1 MNPIN
6 TNSSLR
12 RFQVFGFLS
21 VLVMVGVVGGWATFS
36 ELNGAVIAPA
46 TIMVESYS
54 KKVQHKEGGIVG
66 DIRVKDGDR
75 VEIGQAL
82 VILDNTETKSELAI
96 IDGLLDE
103 ALAKRA
109 RLEAQRDRAS
119 AIIFPAE
126 VIARANEP
134 GVAAIMAGQTKL
146 FNARLQAIIGKKE
159 QLNQQ
164 IGQLTEQIGGL
175 ESQKVAKEK
184 QLVLISAELTDLKDL
199 QSKGLVPIS
208 RVLAMDRETARL
220 DGERGELVASKAS
233 AEARIAEVK
242 VQILQIDEEDMSQ
255 TLTDLRDIEGKVA
268 ELKERKLA
276 IASRLERMVI
286 KSPITGDV
294 YQLAVHTV
302 GGVIGPGE
310 PIMLIVPEADELIL
324 QAQVMPQDIDQGAAR
339 PDCPHPFSRVQFQT
353 DARGCRRG
361 DADFRRYK
369 PDRREFAALL
379 FGAPDDLGQG
389 ARQARHEQAQAR
401 HAGGSLYP
409 DRSADAADLFP
420 ETTHRPVR
428 SRVTRRLT
436 PRFLLKP
443 APATEF

>member
-1 MNPIN
+1 MKPIN

-12 RFQVFGFLS
+12 RFQAVGFLS
-21 VLVMVGVVGGWATFS
+21 VLIMVGVVGSWSVLT

-66 DIRVKDGDR
+66 EIRVKDGDR
-75 VEIGQAL
+75 VENGQAL

-109 RLEAQRDRAS
+109 RLEAQRDRAPV
-119 AIIFPAE
+119 ITFPAE
-126 VIARANEP
+126 VVARASEP
-134 GVAAIMAGQTKL
+134 ELAAIMAGQTKL
-146 FNARLQAIIGKKE
+146 FEARLQAVIGKKE

-175 ESQKVAKEK
+175 DSQKMAKEK
-184 QLVLISAELTDLKDL
+184 QLSLITAELTDLKDL

-220 DGERGELVASKAS
+220 DGEKGELVASKAS

-242 VQILQIDEEDMSQ
+242 LQILQIDEEDLSQ
-255 TLTDLRDIEGKVA
+255 TLTDMREIEGKVA

-276 IASRLERMVI
+276 VASRLQRMVI
-286 KSPITGDV
+286 KAPITGDV
-294 YQLAVHTV
+294 YQLVVHTI

-324 QAQVMPQDIDQGAAR
+324 QAQVMPKDIDKIR
-339 PDCPHPFSRVQFQT
+339 P
-353 DARGCRRG
+353 
-361 DADFRRYK
+361 
-369 PDRREFAALL
+369 
-379 FGAPDDLGQG
+379 GQI
-389 ARQARHEQAQAR
+389 AHIR
-401 HAGGSLYP
+401 
-409 DRSADAADLFP
+409 FP
-420 ETTHRPVR
+420 AFN
-428 SRVTRRLT
+428 SRLT
-436 PRFLLKP
+436 PEVAAEVTQISADTSRTDQSSPPFYSVRLMISAKELAKLGSNKLKP
-443 APATEF
+443 GMPAEAFIQTQAQSPMTYFLKPLIDQFAHALREG

>member
-1 MNPIN
+1 MQPIN

-12 RFQVFGFLS
+12 RFQVIGFLS
-21 VLVMVGVVGGWATFS
+21 VLLMVGVVGGWANFT

-66 DIRVKDGDR
+66 EIRVKDGDR
-75 VEIGQAL
+75 VEMGQAL
-82 VILDNTETKSELAI
+82 IVLDNTETKSELAI

-103 ALAKRA
+103 AFSKRA

-119 AIIFPAE
+119 AITFPPE
-126 VIARANEP
+126 VLARASEP

-146 FNARLQAIIGKKE
+146 FNARLQAVVGKKD
-159 QLNQQ
+159 QLTKQ

-175 ESQKVAKEK
+175 ESQRISKEK
-184 QLVLISAELTDLKDL
+184 QLTLISAELVDLKDL
-199 QSKGLVPIS
+199 QSKGLVPVS
-208 RVLAMDRETARL
+208 RVMAMDRETARL

-242 VQILQIDEEDMSQ
+242 VQILQIDEEDLSQ

-276 IASRLERMVI
+276 VASRLERMVI

-310 PIMLIVPEADELIL
+310 PLMLIVPEADELIL
-324 QAQVMPQDIDQGAAR
+324 QAQVMPQDIDKVRA
-339 PDCPHPFSRVQFQT
+339 
-353 DARGCRRG
+353 
-361 DADFRRYK
+361 
-369 PDRREFAALL
+369 
-379 FGAPDDLGQG
+379 GQI
-389 ARQARHEQAQAR
+389 AHIR
-401 HAGGSLYP
+401 
-409 DRSADAADLFP
+409 FP
-420 ETTHRPVR
+420 AFN
-428 SRVTRRLT
+428 SRLT
-436 PRFLLKP
+436 PEIAAKVTQISADTSRIDASSPAFYSVRLMISAAELAKLGSNKLKP
-443 APATEF
+443 GMPAEAFIQTEAQTPMTYFLKPLTDQFAHALRES

>member
-21 VLVMVGVVGGWATFS
+21 VLVMGGVVGGWATFS

-46 TIMVESYS
+46 TIMVKSYS

-119 AIIFPAE
+119 TIIFPAE
-126 VIARANEP
+126 VTARANEP

-175 ESQKVAKEK
+175 ESQKIAKEK

-199 QSKGLVPIS
+199 QSKGLVPVS

-242 VQILQIDEEDMSQ
+242 VQILQIDEEDLSQ
-255 TLTDLRDIEGKVA
+255 TLTDLREIEGKVA

-294 YQLAVHTV
+294 YQLAVHTI

-324 QAQVMPQDIDQGAAR
+324 QAQVMPQDIDKVR
-339 PDCPHPFSRVQFQT
+339 P
-353 DARGCRRG
+353 
-361 DADFRRYK
+361 
-369 PDRREFAALL
+369 
-379 FGAPDDLGQG
+379 GQI
-389 ARQARHEQAQAR
+389 AHIR
-401 HAGGSLYP
+401 
-409 DRSADAADLFP
+409 FP
-420 ETTHRPVR
+420 AFN
-428 SRVTRRLT
+428 SRLT
-436 PRFLLKP
+436 PEVAAEVTQISADTSRTDASSPPFYSVRLMISAKELAKLGTNKLKP
-443 APATEF
+443 GMPAEAFIQTEAQTPLTYFLKPLTDQFAHALREG

>member
-1 MNPIN
+1 MQPIN

-12 RFQVFGFLS
+12 RFQVVGFLS
-21 VLVMVGVVGGWATFS
+21 VLLMVGVVGGWANFT

-75 VEIGQAL
+75 VEMGQAL
-82 VILDNTETKSELAI
+82 IVLDNTETKSELAI

-119 AIIFPAE
+119 TITFPPE
-126 VIARANEP
+126 VLARAGEP

-146 FNARLQAIIGKKE
+146 FNARLQAVVGKKD
-159 QLNQQ
+159 QLTQQ

-175 ESQKVAKEK
+175 ESQKISKEK
-184 QLVLISAELTDLKDL
+184 QLTLISAELTDLKDL

-208 RVLAMDRETARL
+208 RVMAMDRETARL

-242 VQILQIDEEDMSQ
+242 VQILQIDEEDLSQ

-294 YQLAVHTV
+294 YQLAVHTI

-310 PIMLIVPEADELIL
+310 PLMLIVPEADELIL
-324 QAQVMPQDIDQGAAR
+324 QAQVMPQDIDKVR
-339 PDCPHPFSRVQFQT
+339 P
-353 DARGCRRG
+353 
-361 DADFRRYK
+361 
-369 PDRREFAALL
+369 
-379 FGAPDDLGQG
+379 GQI
-389 ARQARHEQAQAR
+389 AHIR
-401 HAGGSLYP
+401 
-409 DRSADAADLFP
+409 FP
-420 ETTHRPVR
+420 AFN
-428 SRVTRRLT
+428 SRLT
-436 PRFLLKP
+436 PEVAAEVTQISADTSRLEANSPAFYSVRLMISATELAKLGSNKLKP
-443 APATEF
+443 GMPAEAFIQTEAQTPMTYFLKPLTDQFAHALRES

>member
-1 MNPIN
+1 MQQIN

-12 RFQVFGFLS
+12 RFQVIGFLS
-21 VLVMVGVVGGWATFS
+21 VLVMVGVVGSWSVLT

-66 DIRVKDGDR
+66 EIRVKDGDR
-75 VEIGQAL
+75 VENGQAL

-119 AIIFPAE
+119 VITFPAE
-126 VIARANEP
+126 IVARAGEP
-134 GVAAIMAGQTKL
+134 ELAAIMAGQNKL
-146 FNARLQAIIGKKE
+146 FDARLQAVVGKKE

-175 ESQKVAKEK
+175 DSQKTAKEK
-184 QLVLISAELTDLKDL
+184 QLSLISAELTDLKDL

-242 VQILQIDEEDMSQ
+242 LQILQIDEEDLSQ
-255 TLTDLRDIEGKVA
+255 TLTDMREIEGKVA

-276 IASRLERMVI
+276 VASRLERMVI
-286 KSPITGDV
+286 KAPITGDV
-294 YQLAVHTV
+294 YQLAVHTI

-310 PIMLIVPEADELIL
+310 LIMLIVPEADDLIL
-324 QAQVMPQDIDQGAAR
+324 QAQVMPQDIDQVR
-339 PDCPHPFSRVQFQT
+339 P
-353 DARGCRRG
+353 
-361 DADFRRYK
+361 
-369 PDRREFAALL
+369 
-379 FGAPDDLGQG
+379 GQI
-389 ARQARHEQAQAR
+389 AHIR
-401 HAGGSLYP
+401 
-409 DRSADAADLFP
+409 FP
-420 ETTHRPVR
+420 
-428 SRVTRRLT
+428 SFNSRLT
-436 PRFLLKP
+436 PEVEAEVTQISADTSRTDQNSAPFYSVRLMISAKELAKLGSNKLKP
-443 APATEF
+443 GMPAEAFIQTEAQTPLSYFLKPLTDQFAHALREG

>member
-1 MNPIN
+1 MKAIN

-12 RFQVFGFLS
+12 RFQVVGFLS
-21 VLVMVGVVGGWATFS
+21 VLLMVGVVGGWANFT

-66 DIRVKDGDR
+66 EIRVKDGDR
-75 VEIGQAL
+75 VEMGQAL
-82 VILDNTETKSELAI
+82 IVLDNTETKSELAI

-119 AIIFPAE
+119 TITFPPE
-126 VIARANEP
+126 VLARASEP

-146 FNARLQAIIGKKE
+146 FNARLQAVVGKKD
-159 QLNQQ
+159 QLTQQ
-164 IGQLTEQIGGL
+164 IGQLTQQIGGL
-175 ESQKVAKEK
+175 ESQRISKEK
-184 QLVLISAELTDLKDL
+184 QLTLISAELIDLKDL

-208 RVLAMDRETARL
+208 RVMAMDRETARL

-242 VQILQIDEEDMSQ
+242 VQILQIDEEDLSQ
-255 TLTDLRDIEGKVA
+255 TLTELRDIEGKVA

-276 IASRLERMVI
+276 VASRLDRMVI

-310 PIMLIVPEADELIL
+310 PLMLIVPEADELIL
-324 QAQVMPQDIDQGAAR
+324 QAQVMPQDIDKVR
-339 PDCPHPFSRVQFQT
+339 P
-353 DARGCRRG
+353 
-361 DADFRRYK
+361 
-369 PDRREFAALL
+369 
-379 FGAPDDLGQG
+379 GQI
-389 ARQARHEQAQAR
+389 AHIR
-401 HAGGSLYP
+401 
-409 DRSADAADLFP
+409 FP
-420 ETTHRPVR
+420 AFN
-428 SRVTRRLT
+428 SRLT
-436 PRFLLKP
+436 PEVAAEVTQISADTSRLDASSPAFYSVRLMISAKELDKLGSNKLKP
-443 APATEF
+443 GMPAEAFIQTEAQTPMTYFLKPLTDQFAHALRES

>member
-54 KKVQHKEGGIVG
+54 KKVQHREGGIVG

-119 AIIFPAE
+119 AIVFPPE
-126 VIARANEP
+126 VVSRANEP

-175 ESQKVAKEK
+175 ESQKIAKEK
-184 QLVLISAELTDLKDL
+184 QLVLIGAELTDLKDL
-199 QSKGLVPIS
+199 QGKGLVPIS

-242 VQILQIDEEDMSQ
+242 VQILQIDEEDLSQ
-255 TLTDLRDIEGKVA
+255 TLTDLREIEGKVA

-294 YQLAVHTV
+294 YQLAVHTI
-302 GGVIGPGE
+302 GGVVAPGE
-310 PIMLIVPEADELIL
+310 PLMLIVPEADELIL
-324 QAQVMPQDIDQGAAR
+324 QAQVMPQDIDQVR
-339 PDCPHPFSRVQFQT
+339 P
-353 DARGCRRG
+353 
-361 DADFRRYK
+361 
-369 PDRREFAALL
+369 
-379 FGAPDDLGQG
+379 GQL
-389 ARQARHEQAQAR
+389 AHIR
-401 HAGGSLYP
+401 
-409 DRSADAADLFP
+409 FP
-420 ETTHRPVR
+420 AFN
-428 SRVTRRLT
+428 SRLT
-436 PRFLLKP
+436 PEVAAEVTQISADTSRTDASSPPFYSVRLMISAKELDKLGTNKLKP
-443 APATEF
+443 GMPAEAFIQTEAQTPMTYFLKPLTDQFAHALREG

>member
-1 MNPIN
+1 MKAIN

-12 RFQVFGFLS
+12 RFQAVGFLS
-21 VLVMVGVVGGWATFS
+21 VLLMVGVVGGWANFT

-75 VEIGQAL
+75 VEMGQAL
-82 VILDNTETKSELAI
+82 IILDNTETKSELAI

-103 ALAKRA
+103 AFAKRA

-119 AIIFPAE
+119 TITFPPE
-126 VIARANEP
+126 VLARANEP

-146 FNARLQAIIGKKE
+146 FNARLQAVVGKKD
-159 QLNQQ
+159 QLTQQ
-164 IGQLTEQIGGL
+164 IGQLTQQIGGL
-175 ESQKVAKEK
+175 ESQRISKEK
-184 QLVLISAELTDLKDL
+184 QLTLISAELIDLKDL

-208 RVLAMDRETARL
+208 RVMAMDRETARL

-242 VQILQIDEEDMSQ
+242 VQILQIDDEDLSQ

-294 YQLAVHTV
+294 YQLAVHTI

-310 PIMLIVPEADELIL
+310 PLMLIVPEADELIL
-324 QAQVMPQDIDQGAAR
+324 QAQVMPQDIDKVRA
-339 PDCPHPFSRVQFQT
+339 
-353 DARGCRRG
+353 
-361 DADFRRYK
+361 
-369 PDRREFAALL
+369 
-379 FGAPDDLGQG
+379 GQI
-389 ARQARHEQAQAR
+389 AHIR
-401 HAGGSLYP
+401 
-409 DRSADAADLFP
+409 FP
-420 ETTHRPVR
+420 AFN
-428 SRVTRRLT
+428 SRLT
-436 PRFLLKP
+436 PEVAAEVTQISADTSRIDANSPAFYSVRLMISATELAKLGSNKLKP
-443 APATEF
+443 GMPAEAFIQTEAQTPMTYFLKPLTDQFAHALRES

>member
-1 MNPIN
+1 MQPIN

-12 RFQVFGFLS
+12 RFQIVGFLS
-21 VLVMVGVVGGWATFS
+21 VFIMVGVVGGWANFT

-66 DIRVKDGDR
+66 EIRVKDGDR
-75 VEIGQAL
+75 VEMGQAL
-82 VILDNTETKSELAI
+82 IVLDNTETKSELAI

-109 RLEAQRDRAS
+109 RLEAQRDKAS
-119 AIIFPAE
+119 TITFPPE
-126 VIARANEP
+126 VLARAGEP

-146 FNARLQAIIGKKE
+146 FNARLQAVVGKKD
-159 QLNQQ
+159 QLTQQ

-175 ESQKVAKEK
+175 ESQRLSKEK
-184 QLVLISAELTDLKDL
+184 QLTLISAELTDLKDL

-208 RVLAMDRETARL
+208 RVMAMDRETARL

-242 VQILQIDEEDMSQ
+242 VQILQIDEEDLSQ
-255 TLTDLRDIEGKVA
+255 TLTELRDIEGKVA

-276 IASRLERMVI
+276 VASRLERMVI

-310 PIMLIVPEADELIL
+310 PLMLIVPEADELIL
-324 QAQVMPQDIDQGAAR
+324 QAQVMPQDIDK
-339 PDCPHPFSRVQFQT
+339 VQPGQT
-353 DARGCRRG
+353 AHIR
-361 DADFRRYK
+361 
-369 PDRREFAALL
+369 
-379 FGAPDDLGQG
+379 
-389 ARQARHEQAQAR
+389 
-401 HAGGSLYP
+401 
-409 DRSADAADLFP
+409 FP
-420 ETTHRPVR
+420 AFN
-428 SRVTRRLT
+428 SRLT
-436 PRFLLKP
+436 PEVAARVTQISADTSRTEPGSAPFYSVRLMISAAELAKLGNNKLKP
-443 APATEF
+443 GMPAEAFIQTESQTPMTYFLKPLTDQFAHALRES

>member
-1 MNPIN
+1 MQPIN

-12 RFQVFGFLS
+12 RFQIVGFLS
-21 VLVMVGVVGGWATFS
+21 VIIMVGVVGGWANFT

-66 DIRVKDGDR
+66 EIRVKDGDR

-82 VILDNTETKSELAI
+82 VVLDNTETKSELAI

-103 ALAKRA
+103 AFSKRA

-119 AIIFPAE
+119 AIIFPPE
-126 VIARANEP
+126 VLARAGEP

-146 FNARLQAIIGKKE
+146 FNARLQAVVGKKE
-159 QLNQQ
+159 QLYQQ

-175 ESQKVAKEK
+175 ESQRISKEK
-184 QLVLISAELTDLKDL
+184 QLTLISAELTDLKDL
-199 QSKGLVPIS
+199 QSKGLVPVS
-208 RVLAMDRETARL
+208 RVMAMDRETARL

-242 VQILQIDEEDMSQ
+242 VQILQIDEEDLSQ

-268 ELKERKLA
+268 ELKERKFA
-276 IASRLERMVI
+276 VASRLERMVI

-310 PIMLIVPEADELIL
+310 PLMLIVPEADELIL
-324 QAQVMPQDIDQGAAR
+324 QAQVMPQDIDKVR
-339 PDCPHPFSRVQFQT
+339 T
-353 DARGCRRG
+353 
-361 DADFRRYK
+361 
-369 PDRREFAALL
+369 
-379 FGAPDDLGQG
+379 GQI
-389 ARQARHEQAQAR
+389 AHIR
-401 HAGGSLYP
+401 
-409 DRSADAADLFP
+409 FP
-420 ETTHRPVR
+420 AFN
-428 SRVTRRLT
+428 SRLT
-436 PRFLLKP
+436 PEVAAEVTQISADTSRTDANSPAFYSVRLMISATELAKLGDNKLKP
-443 APATEF
+443 GMPAEAFIQTEAQSPMTYFLKPLTDQFAHALRES

>member
-36 ELNGAVIAPA
+36 ELNCAVIAPA

-54 KKVQHKEGGIVG
+54 KKVQHREGGIVA

-175 ESQKVAKEK
+175 ESQKIAKEK
-184 QLVLISAELTDLKDL
+184 QLVLIGAELTDLKDL
-199 QSKGLVPIS
+199 QGKGLVPIS

-242 VQILQIDEEDMSQ
+242 VQILQIDEEDLSQ
-255 TLTDLRDIEGKVA
+255 TLTDLREIEGKVA

-294 YQLAVHTV
+294 YQLAVHTI
-302 GGVIGPGE
+302 GGVVAPGE
-310 PIMLIVPEADELIL
+310 PLMLIVPEADELIL
-324 QAQVMPQDIDQGAAR
+324 QAQVMPQDIDQVR
-339 PDCPHPFSRVQFQT
+339 P
-353 DARGCRRG
+353 
-361 DADFRRYK
+361 
-369 PDRREFAALL
+369 
-379 FGAPDDLGQG
+379 GQL
-389 ARQARHEQAQAR
+389 AHIR
-401 HAGGSLYP
+401 
-409 DRSADAADLFP
+409 FP
-420 ETTHRPVR
+420 AFN
-428 SRVTRRLT
+428 SRLT
-436 PRFLLKP
+436 PEVAAEVTQISADTSRTDASSPPFYSVRLMISAKELDKLGTNKLKP
-443 APATEF
+443 GMPAEAFIQTEAQSPLTYFLKPLSDQFAHAFREG

>member
-21 VLVMVGVVGGWATFS
+21 VLVMGGVVGGWATFS

-54 KKVQHKEGGIVG
+54 KKIQHKEGGIVG

-82 VILDNTETKSELAI
+82 VILDNTETKSELTI

-199 QSKGLVPIS
+199 QSKGLVPVS

-242 VQILQIDEEDMSQ
+242 VQILQIDEEDLSQ
-255 TLTDLRDIEGKVA
+255 TLTDLREIEGKVA

-294 YQLAVHTV
+294 YQLAVHTI

-324 QAQVMPQDIDQGAAR
+324 QAQVMPQDIDQVR
-339 PDCPHPFSRVQFQT
+339 P
-353 DARGCRRG
+353 
-361 DADFRRYK
+361 
-369 PDRREFAALL
+369 
-379 FGAPDDLGQG
+379 GQI
-389 ARQARHEQAQAR
+389 AHIR
-401 HAGGSLYP
+401 
-409 DRSADAADLFP
+409 FP
-420 ETTHRPVR
+420 AFN
-428 SRVTRRLT
+428 SRLT
-436 PRFLLKP
+436 PEVAAEVTQISADTSRTDASSPPFYSVRLMISAKELDKLGTNKLKP
-443 APATEF
+443 GMPAEAFIQTEAQTPLTYFLKPLTDQFAHAFREG

>member
-1 MNPIN
+1 MQPIN

-12 RFQVFGFLS
+12 RFQIIGFLS
-21 VLVMVGVVGGWATFS
+21 VVIMVGVVGGWANFT

-66 DIRVKDGDR
+66 EIRVKDGDR
-75 VEIGQAL
+75 VEVGQTL
-82 VILDNTETKSELAI
+82 VVLDNTETKSELTI

-119 AIIFPAE
+119 ALIFPPE
-126 VIARANEP
+126 VLARASEP

-146 FNARLQAIIGKKE
+146 FDARLQAVVGKKD
-159 QLNQQ
+159 QLTQQ

-175 ESQKVAKEK
+175 GSQKISKEK
-184 QLVLISAELTDLKDL
+184 QLTLISAELTDLKDL
-199 QSKGLVPIS
+199 QSKGLVPVS
-208 RVLAMDRETARL
+208 RVMAMDRETARL
-220 DGERGELVASKAS
+220 EGERGELVASKAS

-242 VQILQIDEEDMSQ
+242 VQILQIDEEDLSQ

-276 IASRLERMVI
+276 VASRLERMAI

-294 YQLAVHTV
+294 YQLAVHTI

-310 PIMLIVPEADELIL
+310 SLMLIVPEADELIL
-324 QAQVMPQDIDQGAAR
+324 QAQVMPQDIDKVR
-339 PDCPHPFSRVQFQT
+339 P
-353 DARGCRRG
+353 
-361 DADFRRYK
+361 
-369 PDRREFAALL
+369 
-379 FGAPDDLGQG
+379 GQI
-389 ARQARHEQAQAR
+389 AHIR
-401 HAGGSLYP
+401 
-409 DRSADAADLFP
+409 FP
-420 ETTHRPVR
+420 AFN
-428 SRVTRRLT
+428 SRLT
-436 PRFLLKP
+436 PEIAAQVTQISADTSRIDASSPPFYSVRLMISATELAKLGSNKLKP
-443 APATEF
+443 GMPAEAFIQTEAQTPMTYFLKPLTDQFAHALREG

>member
-1 MNPIN
+1 MQPIN

-12 RFQVFGFLS
+12 RFQVIGFLS
-21 VLVMVGVVGGWATFS
+21 VLLMVGVVGGWANFT

-66 DIRVKDGDR
+66 EIRVKDGDR
-75 VEIGQAL
+75 VEMGQAL
-82 VILDNTETKSELAI
+82 IVLDNTETKSELAI

-103 ALAKRA
+103 AFSKRA

-119 AIIFPAE
+119 AITFPPE
-126 VIARANEP
+126 VLARASEP

-146 FNARLQAIIGKKE
+146 FNARLQAVVGKKD
-159 QLNQQ
+159 QLTKQ

-175 ESQKVAKEK
+175 ESQRISKEK
-184 QLVLISAELTDLKDL
+184 QLTLISAELVDLKDL
-199 QSKGLVPIS
+199 QSKGLVPVS
-208 RVLAMDRETARL
+208 RVMAMDRETARL

-242 VQILQIDEEDMSQ
+242 VQILQIDEEDLSQ

-276 IASRLERMVI
+276 VASRLERMVI

-294 YQLAVHTV
+294 YQLAVATV

-310 PIMLIVPEADELIL
+310 PLMLIVPEADELIL
-324 QAQVMPQDIDQGAAR
+324 QAQVMPQDIDKVRA
-339 PDCPHPFSRVQFQT
+339 
-353 DARGCRRG
+353 
-361 DADFRRYK
+361 
-369 PDRREFAALL
+369 
-379 FGAPDDLGQG
+379 GQI
-389 ARQARHEQAQAR
+389 AHIR
-401 HAGGSLYP
+401 
-409 DRSADAADLFP
+409 FP
-420 ETTHRPVR
+420 AFN
-428 SRVTRRLT
+428 SRLT
-436 PRFLLKP
+436 PEIAAKVTQISADTSRIDASSPAFYSVRLMISAAELAKLGSNKLKP
-443 APATEF
+443 GMPAEAFIQTEAQTPMTYFLKPLTDQFAHALRES

>member
-1 MNPIN
+1 MQPIN

-12 RFQVFGFLS
+12 RFQIVGFLS
-21 VLVMVGVVGGWATFS
+21 VILMLGVVGGWANFT

-75 VEIGQAL
+75 VEIGQTL
-82 VILDNTETKSELAI
+82 IVLDNTETKSELAI

-119 AIIFPAE
+119 SITFPPE
-126 VIARANEP
+126 VLARANEP

-146 FNARLQAIIGKKE
+146 FDARLQAVVGKKD
-159 QLNQQ
+159 QLTQQ

-175 ESQKVAKEK
+175 ESQRISKEK
-184 QLVLISAELTDLKDL
+184 QLTLISAELTDLKDL
-199 QSKGLVPIS
+199 QSKGLVPVS
-208 RVLAMDRETARL
+208 RVMAMDRETARL

-242 VQILQIDEEDMSQ
+242 VQILQIDEEDLSQ
-255 TLTDLRDIEGKVA
+255 TLTELRDIEGKVA

-276 IASRLERMVI
+276 VASRLDRMVI
-286 KSPITGDV
+286 KAPITGDV

-310 PIMLIVPEADELIL
+310 PLMLIVPEADELIL
-324 QAQVMPQDIDQGAAR
+324 QAQVMPQDIDK
-339 PDCPHPFSRVQFQT
+339 VQT
-353 DARGCRRG
+353 
-361 DADFRRYK
+361 
-369 PDRREFAALL
+369 
-379 FGAPDDLGQG
+379 GQI
-389 ARQARHEQAQAR
+389 AHIR
-401 HAGGSLYP
+401 
-409 DRSADAADLFP
+409 FP
-420 ETTHRPVR
+420 AFN
-428 SRVTRRLT
+428 SRLT
-436 PRFLLKP
+436 PEVAAEVTQISADTSRTEPGSAPFYSVRLMISSTELAKLGNNKLKP
-443 APATEF
+443 GMPAEAFIQTEAQTPMTYFLKPLTDQFAHALRES

>member
-1 MNPIN
+1 MKAIN

-21 VLVMVGVVGGWATFS
+21 VLVMGGVVGGWATFT

-103 ALAKRA
+103 ALAKQA

-119 AIIFPAE
+119 AIIFPEE
-126 VIARANEP
+126 VLTRAGEP

-146 FNARLQAIIGKKE
+146 FNARLQANIGKKE

-164 IGQLTEQIGGL
+164 IGQLSEQIGGL
-175 ESQKVAKEK
+175 ESQKNAKEK
-184 QLVLISAELTDLKDL
+184 QLTLISAELTDLKDL

-208 RVLAMDRETARL
+208 RVMAMDRETARL

-242 VQILQIDEEDMSQ
+242 LQILQIDEEDLSQ
-255 TLTDLRDIEGKVA
+255 TLTDLREIEGKVS

-294 YQLAVHTV
+294 YQLAVHTI

-310 PIMLIVPEADELIL
+310 PLMLIVPEADELIL
-324 QAQVMPQDIDQGAAR
+324 QAQVMPQDIDQVR
-339 PDCPHPFSRVQFQT
+339 P
-353 DARGCRRG
+353 
-361 DADFRRYK
+361 
-369 PDRREFAALL
+369 
-379 FGAPDDLGQG
+379 GQI
-389 ARQARHEQAQAR
+389 AHIR
-401 HAGGSLYP
+401 
-409 DRSADAADLFP
+409 FP
-420 ETTHRPVR
+420 AFN
-428 SRVTRRLT
+428 SRLT
-436 PRFLLKP
+436 PEVAAEVTQISADTSRTDASSPPFYSVRLMISAKELDKLGTNKLKP
-443 APATEF
+443 GMPAEAFIQTEAQTPLTYFLKPLTDQFTHALREG